1 METTP
6 FLYSQILCNETFRAS
21 GSPYPFALSLFKQT
35 LLVGEV
41 IKMKKYLIR
50 NWWRYLIGGISLL
63 MSVAIDLLIPM
74 ITLSMVDDVIIGRDM
89 EIFKRDII
97 LFIAAGLGRALF
109 QFVKEFLCD
118 MSGCH
123 VARGLRKDL
132 MRHIFSLHKGFFD
145 KNNTGELMARVK
157 DDIGMVWDLTGFV
170 GMLLTEAAIYFVG
183 VVVCMFR
190 LDWRLSIVPLVFMAP
205 LAYFAIHLD
214 KKLDKD
220 FDEISDKNA
229 ALNRTVEENISG
241 VRTVKAFSAEDSEMS
256 KFDEKN
262 NDYGNANRKFAFDMA
277 DTDPIMSIIPKI
289 MQVCVVALGGY
300 MVIKGNL
307 TYGTLVAFVSYSI
320 NIVWPIDNLGWMLSL
335 ISQGLAGYKK
345 IKKVLDT
352 KPEIEDTSAFPFL
365 AKSDRTGEI
374 SFENVGFE
382 LDGNRILKD
391 VSFTIPKGKTLGIM
405 GATGAGK
412 STIVNLIERFYDVTE
427 GTIRIEGED
436 IKEMPLSDVRGF
448 SSVVTQDVFLFSDT
462 IAENVRLGLKAT
474 MDDNTVREA
483 IKKAHATEFVEK
495 ITDSYEAI
503 IGERGIGLSGGQ
515 KQRLSIARAL
525 ARKANLL
532 IMDDSTSALDM
543 ETEADIQ
550 KEIREK
556 KDMSKIII
564 GHRISSVKDA
574 DEIIVLEDGRIKERG
589 THAEFIKQK
598 GLYYSTYEA
607 QYGDYRNALAVNE

>member
-1 METTP
+1 
-6 FLYSQILCNETFRAS
+6 
-21 GSPYPFALSLFKQT
+21 
-35 LLVGEV
+35 
-41 IKMKKYLIR
+41 MKKYLIR

-63 MSVAIDLLIPM
+63 MSVGIDLLIPM

-89 EIFKRDII
+89 TIFKRDII
-97 LFIAAGLGRALF
+97 LFIAAGLGRAFF

-118 MSGCH
+118 MSGCR
-123 VARGLRKDL
+123 VAAGLRKDL

-157 DDIGMVWDLTGFV
+157 DDVGMVWDLTGFV
-170 GMLLTEAAIYFVG
+170 GMLLTEAAIYFIG
-183 VVVCMFR
+183 VVICMLR
-190 LDWRLSIVPLVFMAP
+190 LDWRLSIVPLVFMPP

-229 ALNRTVEENISG
+229 ALTKTVEENISG
-241 VRTVKAFSAEDSEMS
+241 VRTVKAFSAEDAEMD

-262 NDYGNANRKFAFDMA
+262 NEYGEANRTFAFDMA

-289 MQVCVVALGGY
+289 MQVCVIAIGGY

-345 IKKVLDT
+345 IKKVLGT
-352 KPEIEDTSAFPFL
+352 KSEIADESAFPFL
-365 AKSDRTGEI
+365 AKTDRTGEI
-374 SFENVGFE
+374 SFENVGFTLE
-382 LDGNRILKD
+382 GNKILDD
-391 VSFTIPKGKTLGIM
+391 VSFTIPQGKTLGIM

-412 STIVNLIERFYDVTE
+412 STIVNLIERFYDATE

-436 IKEMPLSDVRGF
+436 IKEMSLSDVRGF

-474 MDDNTVREA
+474 MDDVTVREA
-483 IKKAHATEFVEK
+483 IRKAHATEFVEK
-495 ITDSYEAI
+495 ITDSYEAV

-589 THAEFIKQK
+589 THAELIKKK

-607 QYGDYRNALAVNE
+607 QYGDYRNAMAVNE

>member
-1 METTP
+1 
-6 FLYSQILCNETFRAS
+6 
-21 GSPYPFALSLFKQT
+21 
-35 LLVGEV
+35 
-41 IKMKKYLIR
+41 
-50 NWWRYLIGGISLL
+50 
-63 MSVAIDLLIPM
+63 
-74 ITLSMVDDVIIGRDM
+74 
-89 EIFKRDII
+89 
-97 LFIAAGLGRALF
+97 
-109 QFVKEFLCD
+109 
-118 MSGCH
+118 
-123 VARGLRKDL
+123 
-132 MRHIFSLHKGFFD
+132 
-145 KNNTGELMARVK
+145 
-157 DDIGMVWDLTGFV
+157 
-170 GMLLTEAAIYFVG
+170 
-183 VVVCMFR
+183 
-190 LDWRLSIVPLVFMAP
+190 
-205 LAYFAIHLD
+205 
-214 KKLDKD
+214 
-220 FDEISDKNA
+220 
-229 ALNRTVEENISG
+229 
-241 VRTVKAFSAEDSEMS
+241 
-256 KFDEKN
+256 
-262 NDYGNANRKFAFDMA
+262 
-277 DTDPIMSIIPKI
+277 
-289 MQVCVVALGGY
+289 
-300 MVIKGNL
+300 
-307 TYGTLVAFVSYSI
+307 FVSYSI

-589 THAEFIKQK
+589 THAELIKQK